1 MKTIIFLI
9 GLLSVVSCQTSKMV
23 YTQPITQNKVVKD
36 TVHISEQE
44 ALANWL
50 LSQPQQVRDDFKRD
64 FTFSGKQV
72 KQFVDT
78 LKNH

>member
-1 MKTIIFLI
+1 MKTIIFLF
-9 GLLSVVSCQTSKMV
+9 GLLTVVSCQTSKTVVCQPMV
-23 YTQPITQNKVVKD
+23 QTQVVKD
-36 TVHISEQE
+36 TIHISEQE

-64 FTFSGKQV
+64 FTFSGKQI

>member
-9 GLLSVVSCQTSKMV
+9 SLLTVVSCQTSKTVMS
-23 YTQPITQNKVVKD
+23 QPVVQNQVVRN
-36 TVHISEQE
+36 TVQISDQE

-50 LSQPQQVRDDFKRD
+50 LTQPQQVRDDFKRD
-64 FTFSGKQV
+64 FTFSGKQI

>member
-1 MKTIIFLI
+1 M
-9 GLLSVVSCQTSKMV
+9 SQPVV
-23 YTQPITQNKVVKD
+23 QNQVVRN
-36 TVHISEQE
+36 TVQISDQE

-50 LSQPQQVRDDFKRD
+50 LTQPQQVRDDFKRD
-64 FTFSGKQV
+64 FTFSGKQI